1 MEGCFPFQWGRVCFS
16 DRGGFIFKWGVHLMG
31 EVLVL
36 MEGLKKNCKMGVV
49 PPTMGTPVVGYFCW
63 EGVNTPLDAM
73 HHGNLELHLPPV

>member
-36 MEGLKKNCKMGVV
+36 MEGLKKIVRWEWC
-49 PPTMGTPVVGYFCW
+49 PPLWEPLLWGTFAGRGLIP
-63 EGVNTPLDAM
+63 
-73 HHGNLELHLPPV
+73 H

>member
-36 MEGLKKNCKMGVV
+36 MEGLKK
-49 PPTMGTPVVGYFCW
+49 
-63 EGVNTPLDAM
+63 L
-73 HHGNLELHLPPV
+73 

>member
-36 MEGLKKNCKMGVV
+36 MGG
-49 PPTMGTPVVGYFCW
+49 
-63 EGVNTPLDAM
+63 
-73 HHGNLELHLPPV
+73 